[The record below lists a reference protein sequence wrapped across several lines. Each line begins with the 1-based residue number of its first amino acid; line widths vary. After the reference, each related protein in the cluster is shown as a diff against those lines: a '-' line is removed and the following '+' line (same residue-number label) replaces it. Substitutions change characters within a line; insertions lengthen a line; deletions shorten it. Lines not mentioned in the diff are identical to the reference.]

1 MSLLQ
6 ELNQNYL
13 QLHTAKEDAFW
24 AAKMGLS
31 GSAEGDFE
39 TKEIRLKEYISD
51 AGQIARIR
59 AELDRGGLSGDERV
73 GLEGWLRFFQVNA
86 IESEEALALQGK
98 IIAMEG
104 ELERARRDMP
114 LGYVD
119 PSSGELVRS
128 SSNALALQITTARDE
143 SLRKAAWEG
152 LRSIEN
158 YVLDHGFIEI
168 VKERNR
174 LGRALG
180 YEDYYDYK
188 VSINEGFN
196 KKKLFELLDEL
207 EENTRDACRRS
218 VDQLKEE
225 KGESAAAPWNF
236 DYHTSGDLTAQL
248 DPYHRFETSVGRWG
262 ESFAAMGIGYNGAAL
277 TLDLVDRKGKYE
289 NGFMHGPVPGYVE
302 SGTYRPARI
311 NFTANAVPGKIG
323 SGERAMK
330 TLLHEGGHAAH
341 FSNIRMPAPCFAQE
355 FAPTSVAFAET
366 QSMFLDS
373 LMGDADW
380 LTRYARNEAGEPM
393 PLELINRMLEKNH
406 KYRAQ
411 GLRKMLAV
419 SYAEKAIYEMPE
431 EELTAGNIL
440 AAIRDI
446 EQRLAMQDGSGR
458 PILSIPHLLS
468 GESSAYYHGY
478 TLAQMAVYQTRDY
491 FIRSDG
497 FIMDNPNVGRLLAEK
512 YWAPGN
518 SRTFLQMVEDLTG
531 EPFSAK
537 ATVALVNRSLDEVY
551 ADAERQVASEPTIDR
566 HSGPIDLNATI
577 TVIHGD
583 ERIASTEDGMSFE
596 EVAERFGSWIRLQED
611 VAV

>member
-6 ELNQNYL
+6 ELNQRYL

-31 GSAEGDFE
+31 GAVEGDFE
-39 TKEIRLKEYISD
+39 TKEIRLKDYISD
-51 AGQIARIR
+51 PANIVRVR
-59 AELDRGGLSGDERV
+59 HELERDELAADERI

-86 IESEEALALQGK
+86 IESEEAKELQGR
-98 IIAMEG
+98 IIEMEG

-119 PSSGELVRS
+119 TSSGRLVRA
-128 SSNALALQITTARDE
+128 SSNALALQITTSRDE
-143 SLRKAAWEG
+143 ALRKAAWEG

-168 VKERNR
+168 VNERNR
-174 LGRALG
+174 LARALG

-188 VSINEGFN
+188 VTINEGFN
-196 KKKLFELLDEL
+196 KAKLFELLDEL
-207 EENTRDACRRS
+207 EENTREACRRS
-218 VDQLKEE
+218 LDRLREE
-225 KGESAAAPWNF
+225 KGAAAVEPWNM
-236 DYHTSGDLTAQL
+236 DHYTAGDLTAQL

-262 ESFAAMGIGYNGAAL
+262 ESFAAMGIEYNGAEL

-302 SGTYRPARI
+302 SGMYQPARI

-341 FSNIRMPAPCFAQE
+341 FSNILMPAPCFAQE

-380 LTRYARNEAGEPM
+380 LTRYARNEAGQPM
-393 PLELINRMLEKNH
+393 PMELIRAMLRKNH
-406 KYRAQ
+406 TYRAH

-419 SYAEKAIYEMPE
+419 SYAEKAIYEMTAD
-431 EELTAGNIL
+431 ELTPENIL
-440 AAIRDI
+440 AALRDV
-446 EQRLAMQDGSGR
+446 ERRLAMQEGSSR

-491 FIRSDG
+491 FLRTDG
-497 FIMDNPNVGRLLAEK
+497 HVMDNPNVGAKLAEK

-531 EPFSAK
+531 APFSAK
-537 ATVALVNRSLDEVY
+537 ATVALVNKSLDDVY
-551 ADAERQVASEPTIDR
+551 ADAEALVAREPGIPRYEGAIELD
-566 HSGPIDLNATI
+566 ATI
-577 TVIHGD
+577 TLIHGD
-583 ERIASTEDGMSFE
+583 ERIASTGDGETFE
-596 EVAERFGSWIRLQED
+596 EVAEKFGAWIQVQEEE
-611 VAV
+611 AV